1 MGNESNS
8 IACSK
13 LIEIKGCD
21 EPTTTKQGKQYAV
34 DTSKE
39 PRVIFKDAI
48 GNAREMKFKRN
59 CTITLTQEKIFYNRD
74 DVEIKPA
81 TITQT

>member
-1 MGNESNS
+1 M
-8 IACSK
+8 
-13 LIEIKGCD
+13 
-21 EPTTTKQGKQYAV
+21 TTKQGKQYIV

-39 PRVIFKDAI
+39 PRIIFKDSN

-59 CTITLTQEKIFYNRD
+59 CTVTITHEKILYNRD

-81 TITQT
+81 VLT

>member
-1 MGNESNS
+1 MSAAESNS

-13 LIEIKGCD
+13 LIEVKGCQ
-21 EPTTTKQGKQYAV
+21 ESATTKQGKQYII

-39 PRVIFKDAI
+39 PRIIFKDAV

-59 CTITLTQEKIFYNRD
+59 STITITPEKILYNRD

-81 TITQT
+81 ALT